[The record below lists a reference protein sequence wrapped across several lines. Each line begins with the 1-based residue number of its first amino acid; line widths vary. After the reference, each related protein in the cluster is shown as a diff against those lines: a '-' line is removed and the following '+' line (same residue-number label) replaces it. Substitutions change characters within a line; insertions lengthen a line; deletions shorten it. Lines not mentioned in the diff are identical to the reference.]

1 MRLKRGWPLLL
12 LIAILI
18 GLPILEVWILVLVA
32 DQVGIWPTLATLVI
46 HAVGGGLLMRHE
58 GRRAWQALTNAYT
71 TGKVPTGHLADAA
84 LILVGGMFLM
94 MPGYLS
100 DVIGFLFLFRWTRP
114 FARKMIAFFV
124 ARRNKG
130 GPGPRRWSGPG
141 DSYTKPL
148 RPAGNGPP
156 KRAGD
161 STIIPGEVEASPENP
176 QSG

>member
-1 MRLKRGWPLLL
+1 VRLKRGWPLLL

-18 GLPILEVWILVLVA
+18 GLPILEVWVIYLVA
-32 DQVGIWPTLATLVI
+32 DQVGIWATLATLVI

-100 DVIGFLFLFRWTRP
+100 DVIGFLFLLRWTRP

-124 ARRNKG
+124 ARRIKRA
-130 GPGPRRWSGPG
+130 PDPRRWSGPG
-141 DSYTKPL
+141 DSYTRPL

-156 KRAGD
+156 KRTGD
-161 STIIPGEVEASPENP
+161 PTIIPGDVEPSPDNP
-176 QSG
+176 

>member
-12 LIAILI
+12 LIALLV
-18 GLPILEVWILVLVA
+18 GLPILEVVILVQVA

-58 GRRAWQALTNAYT
+58 GRRAWRALTNAYT

-100 DVIGFLFLFRWTRP
+100 DVVGFLFLFRWTRP
-114 FARKMIAFFV
+114 FARKLIAFFI
-124 ARRNKG
+124 ARQQRG
-130 GPGPRRWSGPG
+130 GPTPRRWSGPG
-141 DSYTKPL
+141 DSFTVPIKS
-148 RPAGNGPP
+148 ADGGP

-161 STIIPGEVEASPENP
+161 PTIIPGEAEPL
-176 QSG
+176 

>member
-1 MRLKRGWPLLL
+1 
-12 LIAILI
+12 
-18 GLPILEVWILVLVA
+18 
-32 DQVGIWPTLATLVI
+32 VGIWPTLATLVI
-46 HAVGGGLLMRHE
+46 HAVGGALLMRHE

-100 DVIGFLFLFRWTRP
+100 DVVGFLFLFRWTRP
-114 FARKMIAFFV
+114 FARKMIAFFI

-130 GPGPRRWSGPG
+130 TPGPRRWSGPG

-148 RPAGNGPP
+148 KPPGKGPP
-156 KRAGD
+156 KRAGEP
-161 STIIPGEVEASPENP
+161 TIIPGEVE
-176 QSG
+176 QG

>member
-12 LIAILI
+12 LIAILV
-18 GLPILEVWILVLVA
+18 GLPILEVVILVQVA

-58 GRRAWQALTNAYT
+58 GRRAWQALTNAYA

-100 DVIGFLFLFRWTRP
+100 DVVGFLFLFRWTRP
-114 FARKMIAFFV
+114 FARKLIAFFI
-124 ARRNKG
+124 ARQQRG
-130 GPGPRRWSGPG
+130 GPAPRRWSGPG
-141 DSYTKPL
+141 DSFT
-148 RPAGNGPP
+148 RPARPIKPADGGP
-156 KRAGD
+156 KRAED
-161 STIIPGEVEASPENP
+161 PAVITGEVEPT
-176 QSG
+176 

>member
-18 GLPILEVWILVLVA
+18 VLPILEVWIIYLVA
-32 DQVGIWPTLATLVI
+32 NQVGIWPTLATLVI
-46 HAVGGGLLMRHE
+46 HAVGGVLLMRHE

-94 MPGYLS
+94 MPGYIS
-100 DVIGFLFLFRWTRP
+100 DVVGFLFLFRWTRP
-114 FARKMIAFFV
+114 FARKMIAFFL
-124 ARRNKG
+124 ARRNKTT
-130 GPGPRRWSGPG
+130 PGPRRWSGPG

-148 RPAGNGPP
+148 KPAGNGSP
-156 KRAGD
+156 KRAD
-161 STIIPGEVEASPENP
+161 EPTIIPGEVEPD
-176 QSG
+176 

>member
-18 GLPILEVWILVLVA
+18 GLPILEVWIIYLVA
-32 DQVGIWPTLATLVI
+32 EQVGIWPTLATLVI

-100 DVIGFLFLFRWTRP
+100 DVVGFLFLFRWTRP
-114 FARKMIAFFV
+114 FARKMIAFFI
-124 ARRNKG
+124 ARQNRG
-130 GPGPRRWSGPG
+130 GAGPRRWTGPG

-148 RPAGNGPP
+148 KPPGNGPP
-156 KRAGD
+156 KRAGEP
-161 STIIPGEVEASPENP
+161 TIIPGEVE
-176 QSG
+176 QG